1 MELRFISRDGD
12 RLIFEAPDGT
22 RHSALLEEDLK
33 AAIRSNGSAAGRVE
47 ISPREI
53 QSRLRQGENVDDLAN
68 EMGVPVSNL
77 EPFAA
82 PVLDELRYLLDSA
95 LATEIADG
103 NHMSPLGQVLERDH
117 AGSRSRIYRQD
128 DQWILE
134 VTGESLMQWR
144 FDPKNRHLEPLDN
157 NATNLTLLHSNRDL
171 VTATIPVASEPAP
184 VFTEDRYEK
193 TEEHTASVL
202 DLVEELRARRA
213 LHEQPTIKPAPA
225 KGRTSLP
232 SWDEIVLGTTS
243 ESDSDQRD
251 S

>member
-22 RHSALLEEDLK
+22 RHTVLLEEDLR
-33 AAIRSNGSAAGRVE
+33 AALRSNSTSVGRVE
-47 ISPREI
+47 LSPKEI
-53 QSRLRQGENVDDLAN
+53 QSRLRHGESVESLAI
-68 EMGVPVSNL
+68 ELGVSTSSL

-95 LATEIADG
+95 LATPIADG
-103 NHMSPLGQVLERDH
+103 NHMSEFGQVLERDH
-117 AGSRSRIYRQD
+117 AGSTSRIYRKD
-128 DQWILE
+128 EKWILE
-134 VTGESLMQWR
+134 VSGDSVMHWR
-144 FDPKNRHLEPLDN
+144 FDPKNRQLEPLDN
-157 NATNLTLLHSNRDL
+157 EATNLTLLHSKRDL
-171 VTATIPVASEPAP
+171 VTATLPPVAEPAP
-184 VFTEDRYEK
+184 VFAPDRYENE
-193 TEEHTASVL
+193 TEHTASVL

-213 LHEQPTIKPAPA
+213 AQEQPTIKPAPA

-243 ESDSDQRD
+243 ESDADQRD